1 MNINAGEDARS
12 AIFTKRHVVV
22 LVPQVPPG
30 PEVRPSNV
38 SNSSAKTKPRRGSVS
53 SDHPSEAPVARKTPK
68 PKKPKL
74 QGSRK
79 RSSDA
84 AIAAEN
90 KRAKRDDIVHASTI
104 DYYDLL
110 KQAEEQNLSVSSPSA
125 KKPKKLGDKNKP
137 KPSVAPSAKKPPPPK
152 QAEPTPTPLPT
163 DTSVTAA
170 DALGEP
176 PKTIPAPPDAKK
188 ASSKRR
194 SIPLRRLS
202 SFASHAD
209 VEGSHET
216 PAANHDANSS
226 VSPYDSCASAASE
239 NDSLCSGPRTSTS
252 SDPANDWSE
261 SADTIRCP
269 ECKKVMNSD
278 FALACHMRKR
288 HKGHGKKMFFPGGRG
303 TAAGDEVPV
312 QGPSAAG
319 GPKNAREPPELEGA
333 DSGDSCAVDVQVAL
347 SLTASWSDPYAADS
361 SSMDCSNESPPICA
375 SRYTKE
381 AEAKQTVSLQRLAK
395 GKEGVS
401 WEVGVVSETGQSSVV
416 DCNKERTERS
426 TRGVAGVEQPSV
438 IDFEER
444 ICVVSAEDEQPATD
458 TECETTSPAIT
469 RGEPSSQ
476 AITGDEPTSP
486 AVVRGEPS
494 SRAFTRGELSSPAIT
509 RDEPT
514 SLAITRDELS
524 SPVITRCVTSS
535 LATARDEPT
544 FPAITRGETSSPVI
558 TRGELSSPVNT
569 RDEPTSLANIR
580 GQPSSPVIT
589 RCETS
594 SPAITRDEPTSLA
607 ITRDVL
613 SSPVI
618 TRCVTSS
625 LATTRDEPTFPAITR
640 GETSSPVI
648 TRGEPSSPLITR
660 CETSSQLITRCETS
674 SPAITRD
681 EPTSLAI
688 TGDEPTSP
696 VNAEDEKPLAAVESV
711 MSISDEPER
720 FYQVTTVEKRS
731 CCPIPGCLLRYKHL
745 RSLQQH
751 CKKKHMGL
759 FAKIIFKTPTTARPP
774 PSQSTAQGRAL
785 ANGAEPLRD
794 EASPGDAPS
803 DTGEPL
809 TSLSVVPCAS
819 GYLTLIA
826 YDVIVARAS
835 AISPKVLLLA
845 CCESVCCYAGRGNS
859 KTSVSQPFLG
869 LRRPTKEKYDLLRP
883 VANV

>member
-1 MNINAGEDARS
+1 M
-12 AIFTKRHVVV
+12 VV

-494 SRAFTRGELSSPAIT
+494 SRAFTRGELSSP
-509 RDEPT
+509 
-514 SLAITRDELS
+514 
-524 SPVITRCVTSS
+524 
-535 LATARDEPT
+535 
-544 FPAITRGETSSPVI
+544 
-558 TRGELSSPVNT
+558 VNT

-589 RCETS
+589 RCETF